1 MSIQLINSGSPDC
14 STQEKVET
22 DNKISQLEESE
33 QSLKSNISLVVEEKS
48 RALNK
53 LSNLQNRREEEEQM
67 KLTAQK
73 ELSVLRNQLEET
85 VESKQKLEI
94 ELASISETLEN
105 MDSEKKQLD
114 EQMRDLEEKMCACQD
129 ERIGLEHE
137 LDVARQQLE
146 AANEARIHAEQ
157 GQVKAQEQLESLR
170 CMMDQEIAALKF
182 QLSSETMKY
191 ETQIKVI
198 YWVQF

>member
-1 MSIQLINSGSPDC
+1 MSNQLIYSGSSDC

-33 QSLKSNISLVVEEKS
+33 QSLKSNISLVVEENS

-53 LSNLQNRREEEEQM
+53 LSSLQNRREEEEQM

-85 VESKQKLEI
+85 VESKRKLEI
-94 ELASISETLEN
+94 ELASISGTLEG
-105 MDSEKKQLD
+105 MDSEKKHLD
-114 EQMRDLEEKMCACQD
+114 EQMREVEEKMYACHD
-129 ERIGLEHE
+129 ERISLEHE
-137 LDVARQQLE
+137 LAVARQQLE

-191 ETQIKVI
+191 ETEIKVI
-198 YWVQF
+198 C